1 MNNNLP
7 KNPKTSK
14 KYSECLKSNCTQT
27 IHPASG
33 IHSLCL
39 DCYNDW
45 CRPYFGDSFVPLTE
59 EAWLESNGFSD
70 GEEIEIIDDLTEPP
84 SAWGIL
90 RRNCS
95 ICGEL
100 AEHIGTAGSI
110 EMNFCSFCYSSIYDM
125 ISQQIAERCD
135 VCDGMIPHEPCKCKQ
150 DP

>member
-1 MNNNLP
+1 MNSNLP
-7 KNPKTSK
+7 KNQNLPKMPK
-14 KYSECLKSNCTQT
+14 KYYECLKPNCTQT

-70 GEEIEIIDDLTEPP
+70 GEEIEIIDDNP
-84 SAWGIL
+84 SPC
-90 RRNCS
+90 CS
-95 ICGEL
+95 ICMDE

-135 VCDGMIPHEPCKCKQ
+135 VCDGIIPHEPCKCKQ